1 MSGLLVDELER
12 RVDVVCSVNAL
23 PAPVALWRGGCR
35 FGSVL

>member
-12 RVDVVCSVNAL
+12 RVEVVYSVNAL
-23 PAPVALWRGGCR
+23 PVPVALWQRVR